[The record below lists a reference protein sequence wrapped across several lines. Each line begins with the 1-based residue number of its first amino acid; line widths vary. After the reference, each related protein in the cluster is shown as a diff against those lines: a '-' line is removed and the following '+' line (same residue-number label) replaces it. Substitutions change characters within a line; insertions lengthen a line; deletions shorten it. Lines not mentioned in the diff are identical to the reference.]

1 MKQIA
6 VVAPNRPGVLAELAQ
21 SLGDAK
27 VNIETIDAETA
38 GEQGV
43 IILTV
48 DQYDDALRALHQSG
62 FTAVTEDAL
71 LIRLPDEPGA
81 LASVMKRFK
90 DAAINVRSVRFVH
103 RGGGFAVVAIG
114 VERTSEALAL
124 VGDVLLA

>member
-6 VVAPNRPGVLAELAQ
+6 VVAPNRPGVLAELTQA
-21 SLGDAK
+21 LADASI
-27 VNIETIDAETA
+27 NIETNDAETA

-43 IILTV
+43 VLLTV
-48 DQYDDALRALHQSG
+48 DQYDAALRALHGSG

-71 LIRLPDEPGA
+71 LIRLADEPGA

-90 DAAINVRSVRFVH
+90 EASLNVRSVRFLH
-103 RGGGFAVVAIG
+103 RKDGFAVVAIG

-124 VGDVLLA
+124 VGDLLLA